1 MIACVFT
8 FKPAFEGHKNMCTK
22 GTIMHLINGSLSL
35 DGWLLTCYIW
45 YISLDRCVSASCQIE
60 LPALMSWLNASSV
73 ALYKVIEDEHSVTD
87 IAG

>member
-60 LPALMSWLNASSV
+60 QCFNEL
-73 ALYKVIEDEHSVTD
+73 IECKQCCIIQSD
-87 IAG
+87 